1 MYDQKLTQRRNGSPS
16 DSRSEDCVFDS
27 SRVQFPLILKKNS
40 IPDFKANGHEIL
52 INKTISI

>member
-1 MYDQKLTQRRNGSPS
+1 
-16 DSRSEDCVFDS
+16 
-27 SRVQFPLILKKNS
+27 LILKKNS